1 MCPFCSQVVYNSAE
15 RESAS
20 QAGRQAVFPE
30 RGQVADTIGVC
41 AVAFVSILPA
51 RSNAKAATEQYVDA
65 WVQLRASTT
74 VH

>member
-1 MCPFCSQVVYNSAE
+1 MCPCCSQVVYKSAE
-15 RESAS
+15 RER
-20 QAGRQAVFPE
+20 QPGRQTGSF
-30 RGQVADTIGVC
+30 TIGVC

-65 WVQLRASTT
+65 WVQLRASKT